1 MGIVDL
7 RERADDPRVVALVAR
22 IPARPGEV
30 DGALVAPR
38 LLVGWSAGDEIVAGV
53 GIERVGERELEL
65 HSLFVLERFR
75 RRGIG
80 RSLVDAVV
88 GGSPVERFRAL
99 CEPEVAGFFERCG
112 FVRAADGALV
122 RDVIPE
128 PAPADAMM
136 AVTLAELETAIRAAW
151 GRDTSA
157 DPDEWTTDNPARG
170 QCDATAVLIRSYLGG
185 EILVADVLRG
195 GRRLERHAWNRLASG
210 LTLDLTRDQFRAD
223 DELGSPA
230 VQEPILLGD
239 APARHALLAE
249 RVAATLALPGSA
261 SR

>member
-7 RERADDPRVVALVAR
+7 RGRADDPGVVALAAL
-22 IPARPGEV
+22 IPTRPGEAG
-30 DGALVAPR
+30 GAAAAPR
-38 LLVGWSAGDEIVAGV
+38 LLVGWSVDDELVAGV
-53 GIERVGERELEL
+53 GIERSGAREIEL
-65 HSLFVLERFR
+65 HSLFVLDGFR

-88 GGSPVERFRAL
+88 SGSPVERFRVVCGPDA
-99 CEPEVAGFFERCG
+99 AGFFERCG
-112 FVRAADGALV
+112 FVRTEGGALV
-122 RDVIPE
+122 RDVVPE
-128 PAPADAMM
+128 AAAPDAVS
-136 AVTLAELETAIRAAW
+136 AITLTELEAAIRAAW

-157 DPDEWTTDNPARG
+157 DPDEWTTGNPARG
-170 QCDATAVLIRSYLGG
+170 QCDATAVLVRSYLGG

-210 LTLDLTRDQFRAD
+210 LTLDVTRDQFRAG

-249 RVAATLALPGSA
+249 RVAATLALPRSS